1 MDKWLKFDYEG
12 WLQVRS
18 MKLGGGKDELY
29 NQMFDSIKSKN
40 GPPPPLKN
48 VGLDENAAARGYL
61 LH

>member
-1 MDKWLKFDYEG
+1 
-12 WLQVRS
+12 